1 MRVNTSAKA
10 SVNME
15 NRAFLKYH
23 LIEAARASAAEAEG
37 KEKLAR
43 RLHAATKMRLI
54 NMSDDELWELAVI
67 LAIPQG
73 KPVQQ
78 VFHGFKQAVEEHKS
92 TMKEWVGDL

>member
-1 MRVNTSAKA
+1 
-10 SVNME
+10 
-15 NRAFLKYH
+15 
-23 LIEAARASAAEAEG
+23 
-37 KEKLAR
+37 
-43 RLHAATKMRLI
+43 
-54 NMSDDELWELAVI
+54 MSDDELWELAVI

>member
-1 MRVNTSAKA
+1 MPAKRYGGG
-10 SVNME
+10 SEQMTVKE
-15 NRAFLKYH
+15 SIRYH
-23 LIEAARASAAEAEG
+23 LIEAVRASAAEAEG